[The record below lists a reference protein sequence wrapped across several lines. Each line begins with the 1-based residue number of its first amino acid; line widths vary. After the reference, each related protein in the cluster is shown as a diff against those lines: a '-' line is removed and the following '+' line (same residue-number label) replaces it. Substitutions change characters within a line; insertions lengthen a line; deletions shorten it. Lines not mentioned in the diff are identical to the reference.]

1 MVTKKLWQMAVCAV
15 LLLVVAACGKEDED
29 NIIWDIA
36 NFKIEIKVSNQQG
49 QDITSQVASMAPEAV
64 WKGKTYAL
72 KTKRTETNMSA
83 RTRALA
89 VVFDGLFTE
98 NGRLYFGELSGSD
111 TYKDEELI
119 IKWPDGTQNVIKF
132 CHELVWKDNEPI
144 FNQSFQLDGK
154 PVKSIVIIRR

>member
-83 RTRALA
+83 RTRRTSSSLA
-89 VVFDGLFTE
+89 MNWCGKTTNPSSTSPSSSTE
-98 NGRLYFGELSGSD
+98 N
-111 TYKDEELI
+111 
-119 IKWPDGTQNVIKF
+119 Q
-132 CHELVWKDNEPI
+132 
-144 FNQSFQLDGK
+144 
-154 PVKSIVIIRR
+154 

>member
-36 NFKIEIKVSNQQG
+36 NFKIEIKVSNA
-49 QDITSQVASMAPEAV
+49 QVASMAPEAV
-64 WKGKTYAL
+64 WKGKTCAL

-89 VVFDGLFTE
+89 VVLDGLFTE

-132 CHELVWKDNEPI
+132 SHELVWKDNEPI